1 MKVKDVLNNE
11 YVKKGLTTMGNVLK
25 TGISI
30 VAPILVTTVATG
42 AAKQLQDKVQFAGVV
57 GYGDA
62 VKAILESDLYSSAM
76 EEAISLLDK
85 GRDVEYYK
93 AIVRVVNSN
102 TYSSAKLRM
111 IKEISGKLEGEA

>member
-1 MKVKDVLNNE
+1 MNVKNVLNNE
-11 YVKKGLTTMGNVLK
+11 YVQKGLTTVGNVVK

-30 VAPILVTTVATG
+30 VGPVLISAVATG
-42 AAKQLQDKVQFAGVV
+42 AVKQLQDKTRFCGVV

-76 EEAISLLDK
+76 EEAISILEKDK
-85 GRDVEYYK
+85 DQEYYK
-93 AIVRVVNSN
+93 AIIRVVDSN

-111 IKEISGKLEGEA
+111 IKEIGGKKEGEA